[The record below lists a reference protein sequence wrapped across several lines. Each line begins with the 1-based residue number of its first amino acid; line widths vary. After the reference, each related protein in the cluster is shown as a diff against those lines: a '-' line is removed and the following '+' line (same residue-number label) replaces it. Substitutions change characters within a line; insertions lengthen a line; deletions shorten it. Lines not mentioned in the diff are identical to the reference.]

1 MAVKTTVTM
10 TDKTAAA
17 LRFYIGKEGLGM
29 RAQSQVIETAINA
42 FLRDRGIEVEKFGD

>member
-1 MAVKTTVTM
+1 MPVKTTVTM

-29 RAQSQVIETAINA
+29 RAQSQVIETALKD
-42 FLRDRGIEVEKFGD
+42 FLRDRGIDVEKYGD